1 MVAVVLALM
10 VSAISW
16 CLSAAGPVPGHEDVS
31 YRGQEGKTGL
41 TAQAQQLVTD
51 SDHDGEAD
59 DGSGSLHIQYLQT
72 SGEEAVHSGDEDQE
86 QHNDHPA
93 ESGSSGFNT
102 EQEMEDSLK
111 EFAEAAAALEK
122 EYLDLPAGVMQPAAQ
137 EQHHLQNTDS
147 QPAASLTLHLEDE
160 KEKSDIPAYQ
170 TSSARGDGS
179 SDKNSASCNLASAPR
194 PLAGGDESVSSERRM
209 SSSHEASSVAA
220 DARGLQPDSRPTET
234 AAHPATSKS
243 ELQMDSQHIEHH
255 QQQQQEMAA
264 PKPGDAQPV
273 YQPPSFPHLLPWFK
287 PTAKLR
293 QLASAVGRTELEQMF
308 ESFVSG
314 FIDYM
319 SDVGEDD
326 DDDEDE
332 SQSSSVA
339 QDDVDSSSTKHH
351 FSGHHVTQQAN
362 QPSNPNLQATS
373 VDLATN
379 VKNTDSP
386 SENEKSS
393 DSSGS
398 AVSGHQDDH
407 ETESSER
414 AV

>member
-1 MVAVVLALM
+1 MEGWSRPSVVAVVLALM

-59 DGSGSLHIQYLQT
+59 DGSGSLHIQYLQG
-72 SGEEAVHSGDEDQE
+72 SGAEAVHSGDEDQE

-170 TSSARGDGS
+170 TSSAR
-179 SDKNSASCNLASAPR
+179 
-194 PLAGGDESVSSERRM
+194 
-209 SSSHEASSVAA
+209 
-220 DARGLQPDSRPTET
+220 DARGLQLDSRPTET

-255 QQQQQEMAA
+255 QQQQQMAA

-273 YQPPSFPHLLPWFK
+273 YQPPSFPHLLPGFK

-326 DDDEDE
+326 EDDEDE

>member
-1 MVAVVLALM
+1 MHCVF
-10 VSAISW
+10 SW
-16 CLSAAGPVPGHEDVS
+16 CPISSLWGHVGSGPVPGHEDVS

-170 TSSARGDGS
+170 TSSARGLLKAYYPIICFFPFLAWTEKGEMKVVAVTENFGKLYRS
-179 SDKNSASCNLASAPR
+179 SRL
-194 PLAGGDESVSSERRM
+194 LWIVSFF
-209 SSSHEASSVAA
+209 V
-220 DARGLQPDSRPTET
+220 G
-234 AAHPATSKS
+234 
-243 ELQMDSQHIEHH
+243 
-255 QQQQQEMAA
+255 
-264 PKPGDAQPV
+264 
-273 YQPPSFPHLLPWFK
+273 HLFL
-287 PTAKLR
+287 
-293 QLASAVGRTELEQMF
+293 
-308 ESFVSG
+308 
-314 FIDYM
+314 
-319 SDVGEDD
+319 
-326 DDDEDE
+326 
-332 SQSSSVA
+332 
-339 QDDVDSSSTKHH
+339 
-351 FSGHHVTQQAN
+351 
-362 QPSNPNLQATS
+362 
-373 VDLATN
+373 
-379 VKNTDSP
+379 
-386 SENEKSS
+386 
-393 DSSGS
+393 
-398 AVSGHQDDH
+398 
-407 ETESSER
+407 
-414 AV
+414 

>member
-1 MVAVVLALM
+1 MHCVF
-10 VSAISW
+10 SW
-16 CLSAAGPVPGHEDVS
+16 CPISSLWGHVGSGPVPGHEDVS

-170 TSSARGDGS
+170 TSSARGLLKAYYPIICFFPFFGMDGEGR
-179 SDKNSASCNLASAPR
+179 NEGGSCYR
-194 PLAGGDESVSSERRM
+194 
-209 SSSHEASSVAA
+209 
-220 DARGLQPDSRPTET
+220 
-234 AAHPATSKS
+234 
-243 ELQMDSQHIEHH
+243 
-255 QQQQQEMAA
+255 
-264 PKPGDAQPV
+264 
-273 YQPPSFPHLLPWFK
+273 
-287 PTAKLR
+287 KLW
-293 QLASAVGRTELEQMF
+293 QTV
-308 ESFVSG
+308 
-314 FIDYM
+314 
-319 SDVGEDD
+319 
-326 DDDEDE
+326 
-332 SQSSSVA
+332 
-339 QDDVDSSSTKHH
+339 
-351 FSGHHVTQQAN
+351 
-362 QPSNPNLQATS
+362 
-373 VDLATN
+373 
-379 VKNTDSP
+379 
-386 SENEKSS
+386 
-393 DSSGS
+393 
-398 AVSGHQDDH
+398 
-407 ETESSER
+407 
-414 AV
+414 